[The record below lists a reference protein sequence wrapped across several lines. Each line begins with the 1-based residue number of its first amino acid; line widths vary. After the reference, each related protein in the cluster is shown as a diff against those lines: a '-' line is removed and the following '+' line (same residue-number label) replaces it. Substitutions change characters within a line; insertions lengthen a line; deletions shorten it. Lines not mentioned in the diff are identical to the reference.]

1 MRIFRSVA
9 QWESIALTS
18 QGSGVQSP
26 SLLFQHLG
34 WYMRKIFYFIF
45 LAILFTN
52 HLYANDDQLAKIL
65 NREKELIQMEKDL
78 QIEMNNRKTSILN
91 NANECLSR
99 AKTKKEIRECNK
111 VKNDELAFLQKEMKF
126 RKEQIANERKDL
138 AEQKKNLKKPRK
150 KRKF

>member
-1 MRIFRSVA
+1 MKK
-9 QWESIALTS
+9 
-18 QGSGVQSP
+18 
-26 SLLFQHLG
+26 LFYLI
-34 WYMRKIFYFIF
+34 M
-45 LAILFTN
+45 ILILSFSY
-52 HLYANDDQLAKIL
+52 LYADDDQLTKIL
-65 NREKELIQMEKDL
+65 NREKELTQMEKDL

-150 KRKF
+150 KR